1 MKIIIN
7 VLPTLKGGRVLN
19 EVVFMKV
26 RMLMCHGNISHLNFI
41 LYIIKFS
48 VCTKYENTKQD
59 MFVYITYSLL
69 CKNILCWKETKYGTD

>member
-1 MKIIIN
+1 
-7 VLPTLKGGRVLN
+7 
-19 EVVFMKV
+19 
-26 RMLMCHGNISHLNFI
+26 MCHGNISHLNFI